1 MKQKHKNSKKKG
13 FLSLVILLA
22 VALLIGLRLT
32 LNSQL
37 KAAENSQESTTT
49 EVSTKEETE
58 ATSEKEVTSSED
70 SQVDEEEPEIEEK
83 DSKKDT
89 KKTKEVKPKITQPQ
103 QDSTIYFAEPLVA
116 EILTGD
122 AKRGFDS
129 NDNPGYDTSETND
142 IIRSY
147 DKIFYSF
154 RINLGSLDKKLYT
167 DIYVKIS
174 GKVRN
179 GVTANGKKLNAMIPS
194 IYGGTSDLPT
204 KKSEFIYKIG
214 GEPGSEGANTGSN
227 RTVTLPLEVYGA
239 KNATVLNIDDFDVQI
254 MSAKNDQGVL
264 INLEDEKIIEKVQ
277 GLKDIKVSSK
287 VNIKATVNRGKL
299 AYGPFNTLTNS
310 TDDSKANLR
319 QQAIAVAVIPL
330 EDRGSS
336 LLGSAAPES
345 KVTLKLSQ
353 TIHQKNTNTG
363 ISKPLVLGTDI
374 RPLTIFDYGYVSSR
388 YANRLG
394 STYPNYSR
402 LNSNTLYAP
411 GSLANNSESTVYNS
425 GIINAKNIMNNQ
437 FEFSFEDYVV
447 NDNWAPI
454 RPMQSGGG
462 ERVYP
467 DHERYFLSIGY
478 YLHEPTD
485 PLIDN
490 TSLIYSTNIDEIR
503 FVENGK
509 ESVIVPTGNN
519 GQKISWELVKYP
531 TGSIQVYSIY
541 NGYNGGV
548 LGTPNSGGT
557 GPGDGRITM
566 GQDFSVVSVLWAR
579 GDALPL
585 ESKVLQKWN
594 PNESI
599 VTNGLYTKAPPMG
612 SQPIVGKPI
621 EYGISKTKKYDIQSL
636 NNNRMKDYDWY
647 STIIEAQK
655 YGEISAARA
664 GGDGLRAGDG
674 AEVLRIYRKAKKN
687 LGATDSNGDP
697 FATVSW
703 GEMFYNSEKTSQK
716 ESPKPSRYVATTY
729 DENGL
734 KDYHTPGNLYGDTLL
749 VVPFDVTI
757 GKASYKKNSTVP
769 ATEFQSSDTV
779 SWQLN
784 PVVSSGTPGD
794 LDEVEIT
801 VVDVLPKGMR
811 YVIDSAKFG
820 TDASEPDILGPDDNG
835 KTTLTWKLPAKP
847 GRATPRITY
856 DTYFVQSEVTFN
868 NSGIGSLT
876 NKVVIDAPGVITK
889 ESFRTKEHTVNIIK
903 EQKWEIDKTVDIGLI
918 EANSPTPVT
927 YTLKVINQ
935 TGKDIT
941 DVKILDVLPTNLD
954 DLGSTFR
961 GDITLKSIKVLGN
974 NGTTINPNAKTYYTF
989 DDIERD
995 HNPNTIEND
1004 FDGWDEYASG
1014 SGNIDEEATAVFAS
1028 IPLLKDNESAYV
1040 KITVLPSGNIPGDR
1054 YRNTAS
1060 GNSKNYSGIINSRV
1074 QSTDVINRKINGR
1087 VWYDADYDGG
1097 INGSE
1102 SFKENVPVTLYRVGA
1117 GDALTKVAK
1126 NIKGTPFLDGSGNSI
1141 IKTKTDGSY
1150 EFDALS
1156 HGDYVV
1162 GFDVK
1167 AEVDAEELYIT
1178 KQEAAG
1184 IAERNNSNVKNN
1196 PVALE
1201 GNNFLTPVNQKYSLP
1216 EVLLNP
1222 AQGVKEHINLGVL
1235 GKPTI
1240 EVQKKVLS
1248 EKDAAGKREDLN
1260 GKTVKVG
1267 DTIHYDIEVKNPK
1280 KNSVVEKVVVKD
1292 TIPEGLAF
1300 KAGTLT
1306 VTDQDGTETAL
1317 DDSLFSGRILNTG
1330 DIGDIL
1336 GEKGVLTVGFDVTIE
1351 KNASGL
1357 LKNIATVT
1365 GKVVDKPTDDEKTTN
1380 QVINDTPPLPTL
1392 AKEVDVE
1399 SAKLGDILTYTIT
1412 VANKK
1417 GGGEWHNVV
1426 VTDELPIELSYVANS
1441 TQIDGVAK
1449 ADTGIWS
1456 GRKLTLPLPNLQSE
1470 DSKLITF
1477 KVKVNVLPDSRKLV
1491 NKVNATG
1498 KDKDGKN
1505 YNPPEAQ
1512 VETPMYHQL
1521 LHVRQ
1526 VIINNDGKELVIPST
1541 AYYRVS
1547 NQIDK
1552 GSTTKISQFA
1562 LTSGSTT
1569 KDSSS
1574 EITESLFTTRFIELD
1589 KTVKGLLIEDMVPEY
1604 YKYVGHIATTDKAKL
1619 KEEHLSSKLPIDSG
1633 KQLAF
1638 VDFSKSE
1645 EYWVTIY
1652 LEPKFG
1658 KDKDDQ
1664 PEESPRPYSW
1674 SNRINDFGVIK

>member
-58 ATSEKEVTSSED
+58 TTSEKEVTSSED
-70 SQVDEEEPEIEEK
+70 SQVDEAETETEEK
-83 DSKKDT
+83 DTKKDT

-287 VNIKATVNRGKL
+287 VNLKAAVKAAQIN
-299 AYGPFNTLTNS
+299 YGPFNTLTNS

-319 QQAIAVAVIPL
+319 QQGVAVAVVPL
-330 EDRGSS
+330 ADRGTS

-363 ISKPLVLGTDI
+363 VSKPLVLGTDI
-374 RPLTIFDYGYVSSR
+374 RPLTIFDYGGVGKYYGNVLNSP
-388 YANRLG
+388 
-394 STYPNYSR
+394 YPSYSR
-402 LNSNTLYAP
+402 LPSDSLSVPQSNAFNIQ
-411 GSLANNSESTVYNS
+411 SSVYNS
-425 GIINAKNIMNNQ
+425 GTIKANNLASNQ
-437 FEFSFEDYVV
+437 LEISFEDYVV
-447 NDNWAPI
+447 NDNWIPI
-454 RPMQSGGG
+454 RPSLSANGI
-462 ERVYP
+462 RVYP
-467 DHERYFLSIGY
+467 EYQRYFLSAGY
-478 YLHEPTD
+478 YLHEPTE
-485 PLIDN
+485 PLVDN
-490 TSLIYSTNIDEIR
+490 TSLIYATNIDEIKFTEDNQER
-503 FVENGK
+503 
-509 ESVIVPTGNN
+509 VIVPTDGD
-519 GQKISWELVKYP
+519 KRISWELVKYP
-531 TGSIQVYSIY
+531 SGSLQAYSVYLNLS
-541 NGYNGGV
+541 GGL

-557 GPGDGRITM
+557 APGDGRATT
-566 GQDFSVVSVLWAR
+566 GQEYISRSVLWTR
-579 GDALPL
+579 GEALAI
-585 ESKVLQKWN
+585 ESTILHKFN
-594 PNESI
+594 PNEGAVSRAMYSPGPVLGSVPI
-599 VTNGLYTKAPPMG
+599 KIKA
-612 SQPIVGKPI
+612 I
-621 EYGISKTKKYDIQSL
+621 EYGVSKNGKYDIKSL
-636 NNNRMKDYDWY
+636 NDNRLKDYEWY
-647 STIIEAQK
+647 PTIAAAEK
-655 YGEISAARA
+655 KGEISAVRS
-664 GGDGLRAGDG
+664 GGIGSRVGTG
-674 AEVLRIYRKAKKN
+674 SEVLTVVRKAKRN
-687 LGATDSNGDP
+687 LGAIDSDGAP
-697 FATVSW
+697 FATVTW
-703 GEMFYNSEKTSQK
+703 GEAIYDSGITK
-716 ESPKPSRYVATTY
+716 ESPNPSLYRATTY
-729 DENGL
+729 DSNGL
-734 KDYHTPGNLYGDTLL
+734 KVTHNPPNLYGDTLL
-749 VVPFDVTI
+749 IVPFDVSI
-757 GKASYKKNSTVP
+757 GKASFKKGSTT
-769 ATEFQSSDTV
+769 ATTEFQSSDTV
-779 SWQLN
+779 SWQLI
-784 PVVSSGTPGD
+784 PWVTASTPGEQ
-794 LDEVEIT
+794 DEVEIT

-811 YVIDSAKFG
+811 YVIDSAKYG
-820 TDASEPDILGPDDNG
+820 NNVSEPNISGPDATG
-835 KTTLTWKLPAKP
+835 KTTLTWKLPATP
-847 GRATPRITY
+847 GQTAPKITY

-868 NSGIGSLT
+868 DSGIGSLT

-918 EANSPTPVT
+918 EANSPNPVT

-1014 SGNIDEEATAVFAS
+1014 SGNIDEEATAVFAA

-1040 KITVLPSGNIPGDR
+1040 KITILPSGNIPGDR

-1102 SFKENVPVTLYRVGA
+1102 SFKENVPVTLYKVGA

-1150 EFDALS
+1150 EFDALP
-1156 HGDYVV
+1156 HGDYVI

-1399 SAKLGDILTYTIT
+1399 SAKLGDILTYTLT

-1552 GSTTKISQFA
+1552 GSTTKINQFA

-1589 KTVKGLLIEDMVPEY
+1589 KTVKGLLIEDMIPEY

-1619 KEEHLSSKLPIDSG
+1619 KEEHLSSKLPTDSG

-1664 PEESPRPYSW
+1664 SEESPRPYSW

>member
-58 ATSEKEVTSSED
+58 TTSEKEVTSSED
-70 SQVDEEEPEIEEK
+70 SQIDEAETETEEK
-83 DSKKDT
+83 DTKKDT
-89 KKTKEVKPKITQPQ
+89 KNTKEVKPKITQPQ

-277 GLKDIKVSSK
+277 GLKDVKVSSK
-287 VNIKATVNRGKL
+287 INLKASVKPAQVN
-299 AYGPFNTLTNS
+299 YGPFNTLTNS
-310 TDDSKANLR
+310 SDDPNANLR
-319 QQAIAVAVIPL
+319 QQGVAVAVIPL
-330 EDRGSS
+330 ADRGTS
-336 LLGSAAPES
+336 LLGSAAPDS

-353 TIHQKNTNTG
+353 TIHLKNTNTG
-363 ISKPLVLGTDI
+363 ISKPLVLGSDI
-374 RPLTIFDYGYVSSR
+374 RPLTIFDYGYVGTFYKNALNSP
-388 YANRLG
+388 
-394 STYPNYSR
+394 YPNYSR
-402 LNSNTLYAP
+402 LES
-411 GSLANNSESTVYNS
+411 GSLTVPLSKAGNIYSSVYNS
-425 GIINAKNIMNNQ
+425 GNVNAKNIINNQ
-437 FEFSFEDYVV
+437 MEVSFDDYVV
-447 NDNWAPI
+447 NDNWTPI
-454 RPMQSGGG
+454 KPSLGAGGV
-462 ERVYP
+462 RVYP
-467 DHERYFLSIGY
+467 EYHRYFLSAGY
-478 YLHEPTD
+478 YLHEPTE
-485 PLIDN
+485 LLVEN
-490 TSLIYSTNIDEIR
+490 TSLIYSTNIDEIK
-503 FVENGK
+503 FTENGQEK
-509 ESVIVPTGNN
+509 
-519 GQKISWELVKYP
+519 KIIPSGGDQRTTWDAVKYP
-531 TGSIQVYSIY
+531 AGSIQSYSIY
-541 NGYNGGV
+541 MATAGGL
-548 LGTPNSGGT
+548 LGTPNAGGVA
-557 GPGDGRITM
+557 PGDGRITM
-566 GQDFSVVSVLWAR
+566 DQEYIARSVLWTR
-579 GDALPL
+579 GEALPV
-585 ESKVLQKWN
+585 ESTILQKFN
-594 PNESI
+594 PNEGTVSLAQYNPGP
-599 VTNGLYTKAPPMG
+599 VLG
-612 SQPIVGKPI
+612 SVPIKVKPI
-621 EYGISKTKKYDIQSL
+621 EYGISKNGQYDIGAL
-636 NNNRMKDYDWY
+636 NDNRMKDYIWY
-647 STIIEAQK
+647 GTATEAK
-655 YGEISAARA
+655 KNGEISAVRGGGTGSRA
-664 GGDGLRAGDG
+664 GTG
-674 AEVLRIYRKAKKN
+674 AETLTVIRKASKN
-687 LGATDSNGDP
+687 LGSVDSSGAP
-697 FATVSW
+697 FATITW
-703 GEMFYNSEKTSQK
+703 GEVTNSSGVIK
-716 ESPKPSRYVATTY
+716 ESPNPSRYVASVY
-729 DENGL
+729 DKDGL
-734 KDYHTPGNLYGDTLL
+734 KTFHTPGGLYGDTLL
-749 VVPFDVTI
+749 IVPFDVSI
-757 GKASYKKNSTVP
+757 GKSSYKKGST
-769 ATEFQSSDTV
+769 AATTEFQSSDTV
-779 SWQLN
+779 SWQLT
-784 PVVSSGTPGD
+784 PVVSASTPGEQ
-794 LDEVEIT
+794 DEVEIT

-811 YVIDSAKFG
+811 YIIDSAKYG
-820 TDASEPDILGPDDNG
+820 DNLSEPNISGPDGTG
-835 KTTLTWKLPAKP
+835 KTTLTWKLPATP
-847 GRATPRITY
+847 GKVAPKITY

-868 NSGIGSLT
+868 DSGIGSLT
-876 NKVVIDAPGVITK
+876 NKVVIDAPGVITA
-889 ESFRTKEHTVNIIK
+889 ESFRMKEHTVNIIK

-918 EANSPTPVT
+918 EANSPNPVT

-1074 QSTDVINRKINGR
+1074 QSTDVINRKISGR

-1102 SFKENVPVTLYRVGA
+1102 SFKENVPVTLYKVGA

-1141 IKTKTDGSY
+1141 IKTQTDGSY
-1150 EFDALS
+1150 EFDALA

-1196 PVALE
+1196 PVALD

-1392 AKEVDVE
+1392 AKGVDVE
-1399 SAKLGDILTYTIT
+1399 SAKLGDILTYTLT

-1552 GSTTKISQFA
+1552 GSTTKINQFA

-1589 KTVKGLLIEDMVPEY
+1589 KTVKGLLIEDMIPEY

-1619 KEEHLSSKLPIDSG
+1619 KEEHLSSKLPTDSG

-1658 KDKDDQ
+1658 KDKDNQ

>member
-58 ATSEKEVTSSED
+58 TTSEKEVSSSED
-70 SQVDEEEPEIEEK
+70 SQVDEEETETEEK
-83 DSKKDT
+83 DTKKDT

-122 AKRGFDS
+122 AQRGFDD

-174 GKVRN
+174 GKVKN
-179 GVTANGKKLNAMIPS
+179 GVTESGQKLNAMLPS
-194 IYGGTSDLPT
+194 IYGGTSNLPA

-214 GEPGSEGANTGSN
+214 GTAGSEGANTGSN

-239 KNATVLNIDDFDVQI
+239 KNGTVLNIDDFDVQI

-287 VNIKATVNRGKL
+287 VNLKAIVREAQIN
-299 AYGPFNTLTNS
+299 YGPFNTLTNS
-310 TDDSKANLR
+310 TDDPKANLR
-319 QQAIAVAVIPL
+319 QQGVAVAVIPL
-330 EDRGSS
+330 ADRGTS
-336 LLGSAAPES
+336 LLGSASPES

-353 TIHQKNTNTG
+353 TINLKNTNTG

-374 RPLTIFDYGYVSSR
+374 RPLSIFDYGNVASHYT
-388 YANRLG
+388 NRMN
-394 STYPNYSR
+394 TPYPNYSR
-402 LNSNTLYAP
+402 LPSNLLYVPVSKAGYKENSVFDTGTMQA
-411 GSLANNSESTVYNS
+411 ANIT
-425 GIINAKNIMNNQ
+425 NNKL
-437 FEFSFEDYVV
+437 EISFENYLV
-447 NDNWAPI
+447 NDTHMPI
-454 RPMQSGGG
+454 RPSIGASGI
-462 ERVYP
+462 RIYP
-467 DHERYFLSIGY
+467 EYERYFLSGGY

-485 PLIDN
+485 PMVEN
-490 TSLIYSTNIDEIR
+490 TSLIYSTKIDEIKYTEDN
-503 FVENGK
+503 VEKTIIPSGAN
-509 ESVIVPTGNN
+509 VRAN
-519 GQKISWELVKYP
+519 WELVKYP
-531 TGSIQVYSIY
+531 PGSIQVYTVY
-541 NGYNGGV
+541 AGLNGNL

-557 GPGDGRITM
+557 APGDGKITM
-566 GQDFSVVSVLWAR
+566 GQEYNARTVLWTR
-579 GDALPL
+579 GEALAV
-585 ESKVLQKWN
+585 ESTVLQKFN
-594 PNESI
+594 PNEGSI
-599 VTNGLYTKAPPMG
+599 TKVAYSAAPTLG
-612 SQPIVGKPI
+612 SILIKHKPI
-621 EYGISKTKKYDIQSL
+621 EFGVSKNGKYDIKSL
-636 NNNRMKDYDWY
+636 NDNRIKDYDWY
-647 STIIEAQK
+647 PTIAEAEK
-655 YGEISAARA
+655 NGDISAVTGGGVGSRA
-664 GGDGLRAGDG
+664 GTG
-674 AEVLRIYRKAKKN
+674 AESLYVNRKAKKN

-703 GEMFYNSEKTSQK
+703 GEVFYDSEKTVVRQV
-716 ESPKPSRYVATTY
+716 PNPSVYRATTY
-729 DENGL
+729 NDKGL
-734 KDYHTPGNLYGDTLL
+734 ETYHNPPNLYGDTLL
-749 VVPFDVTI
+749 IVPFDVSI
-757 GKASYKKNSTVP
+757 GKSSYKKGST
-769 ATEFQSSDTV
+769 AATTEFQSSDTV
-779 SWQLN
+779 SWQLT
-784 PVVSSGTPGD
+784 PVVSASTPGEQ
-794 LDEVEIT
+794 DEVEIT

-811 YVIDSAKFG
+811 YIIDSAKYG
-820 TDASEPDILGPDDNG
+820 DNLSEPNISGPDGTG
-835 KTTLTWKLPAKP
+835 KTTLTWKLPATP
-847 GRATPRITY
+847 GKVAPKITY

-868 NSGIGSLT
+868 DSGIGSLT

-918 EANSPTPVT
+918 EANSPNPVT

-1074 QSTDVINRKINGR
+1074 QSTDVINRKISGR

-1102 SFKENVPVTLYRVGA
+1102 SFKENVPVTLYKVGA

-1150 EFDALS
+1150 EFDALA

-1196 PVALE
+1196 PVALD

-1392 AKEVDVE
+1392 AKGVDVE
-1399 SAKLGDILTYTIT
+1399 SAKLGDILTYTLT

-1552 GSTTKISQFA
+1552 GSTTKINQFA

-1589 KTVKGLLIEDMVPEY
+1589 KTVKGLLIEDMIPEY

-1619 KEEHLSSKLPIDSG
+1619 KEEHLSSKLPTDSG